1 MGVAFMAC
9 AGPSAVDVPMQERG
23 AAPAPKANAVEAPGA
38 DDEPVA
44 ATGGWMAD
52 EAFGVALA
60 RKSGKPV
67 LLNFDAAWCAACKQL
82 ERETF
87 PDAQVQAALRKVVA
101 IRVDATDDEAPE
113 TARLRKKYAVVVM
126 PTMIVLDRSGKE
138 VARATEFVPAAK
150 LTAML
155 AKAER

>member
-1 MGVAFMAC
+1 MVMALAAC
-9 AGPSAVDVPMQERG
+9 AAPKAVDVPMQERG
-23 AAPAPKANAVEAPGA
+23 ATPAPKPTAVESPSAP
-38 DDEPVA
+38 DEPNVA
-44 ATGGWMAD
+44 SAGWMAD
-52 EAFGVALA
+52 EAIGVALA
-60 RKSGKPV
+60 RKTGKPV

-87 PDAQVQAALRKVVA
+87 PDAGVQAALRRVVA

-113 TARLRKKYAVVVM
+113 TARLRKKYAVFSL

-138 VARATEFVPAAK
+138 VARATEYVSAAQ
-150 LTAML
+150 LTALL